1 MRVCRQDVRSLLV
14 AAVMV
19 LAKRGS
25 SAVLKDYLP
34 VTAHLVTVLGKG
46 NYRVAPPK
54 DEMLCDSTNHA
65 NHVGISCKSVG
76 LASAV

>member
-34 VTAHLVTVLGKG
+34 VTAHLVSLCWGKEIIG
-46 NYRVAPPK
+46 
-54 DEMLCDSTNHA
+54 
-65 NHVGISCKSVG
+65 
-76 LASAV
+76 